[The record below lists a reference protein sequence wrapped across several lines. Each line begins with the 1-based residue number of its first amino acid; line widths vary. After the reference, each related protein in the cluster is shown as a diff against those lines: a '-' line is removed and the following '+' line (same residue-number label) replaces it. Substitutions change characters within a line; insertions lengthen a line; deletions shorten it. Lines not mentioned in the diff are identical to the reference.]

1 MTELSQDE
9 THKQMEQQQQQ
20 QQQQQRQRQW
30 LLGHIKIPLIPTSF
44 DLSALTKLDL
54 PNLGLTELPSCLPE
68 ICPSLSILF
77 CPKNEFV
84 EVPPVIG
91 KCPNLQMISFKECHT
106 IESIHPEALQPQLR
120 WLILTGNKISKI
132 PDTIGRCHKLQK
144 FMLSGN
150 NISELPRPEILAEL
164 KNLELIRLAC
174 NQLTTPPVE
183 LLEACPNLRWAAFA
197 GNPFLMATATTKE
210 SMSSKGL
217 PILDDPVL
225 DDDSWPVLGKGAG
238 GVTRRV
244 PWNGRDVAVKTFA
257 GELTSD
263 GSPQD
268 EKAISKLVTSTTATT
283 ANANGGTGTSAAE
296 PALIE
301 LLGETKEG
309 GALVMEFLEGYSAL
323 AGPPS
328 FFTCS
333 RDVYCEASR
342 AALEGFSLWK
352 IATDTLRVLSKLH
365 GLGVSHSDFYAHN
378 ILIQPNTNTHS
389 VKVSDFG
396 AAFRYRCNN
405 NDNNDDDKFGKL
417 VETVEVRAYAVLV
430 EELFKLTET
439 IIIQDTEER
448 HPWKELL
455 KECHTNGATFRAL
468 AKKFHS

>member
-1 MTELSQDE
+1 MTKLSQD
-9 THKQMEQQQQQ
+9 KNQQQQLEQQQ
-20 QQQQQRQRQW
+20 QRQW
-30 LLGHIKIPLIPTSF
+30 LLGHIKIPSSPTAF

-68 ICPSLSILF
+68 ICPALSILF
-77 CPKNEFV
+77 CPKNRFV

-120 WLILTGNKISKI
+120 WLILTGNKISNI

-150 NISELPRPEILAEL
+150 NISELPSPEILAEL

-197 GNPFLMATATTKE
+197 GNPFLMNTNDQDDA
-210 SMSSKGL
+210 SKGL

-225 DDDSWPVLGKGAG
+225 DDDSWPVLGRGAG

-268 EKAISKLVTSTTATT
+268 EKAISKLVTST
-283 ANANGGTGTSAAE
+283 ANANGGTGTATAE

-328 FFTCS
+328 FDSCS

-342 AALEGFSLWK
+342 AALQGFPLWK

-396 AAFRYRCNN
+396 AAFRYRCNGS
-405 NDNNDDDKFGKL
+405 NNDDDTFGKL
-417 VETVEVRAYAVLV
+417 VETVEVRAYAVLM
-430 EELFKLTET
+430 EELFGLSET
-439 IIIQDTEER
+439 IFAQDNDDTEQE

-455 KECHTNGATFRAL
+455 EECHTNGATFRAL
-468 AKKFHS
+468 AEKFHS